1 MSESQRVAAV
11 QPVILAGGSGTRLW
25 PLSRSL
31 YPKQFLPLT
40 GETSL
45 FAQTM
50 DRLAILD
57 SSELEIASP
66 LIVCNDEHRFL
77 VAELLRGAGRSDARI
92 LLEPEGRN
100 TGPAV
105 ALAALE
111 ATAEGDDPILLVLP
125 ADHVM
130 QDTVAFASAVAEAV
144 ERAGKAELVTFGV
157 PPTAPETGYGYIRAS
172 SPDGAC
178 AVERFVEKPDRET
191 AERFLEEGGYYWNSG
206 MFVFQ
211 ATAILDALERYAPA
225 ILEAARAAHAA
236 RQADLD
242 FLRIDPVAFARA
254 PADSIDYAVMEHT
267 DSASVVPFAGGWS
280 DIGSWSAVWTHLK
293 SAGAVDPRGNAV
305 HGDAVLRD
313 TDDCLIHA
321 DHRLVGAIGVAGL
334 VIVETADA
342 VMVCPRERA
351 QEVRQLVDQLH
362 AEGRAEPDLHR
373 RVYRPW
379 GSYEGLDLGDR
390 FQVKRIVVKPQ
401 GRLSLQMHHH
411 RAEHWIVVRGTARVT
426 QGDKTFLLTED
437 QSTYIPLGTV
447 HRLEN
452 PGNIPLELMEVQTGA
467 YLGEDDIVRF
477 EDQYGRG

>member
-1 MSESQRVAAV
+1 MSHDKEGTVV

-25 PLSRSL
+25 PMSRSL

-45 FAQTM
+45 FAQTLERL
-50 DRLAILD
+50 DAIEPSRLAL
-57 SSELEIASP
+57 AAP

-77 VAELLRGAGRSDARI
+77 VAELLRAAGKSGARI
-92 LLEPEGRN
+92 MLEPEGRN
-100 TGPAV
+100 TAPAI

-111 ATAEGDDPILLVLP
+111 AAAEGDDPTLLVLP
-125 ADHVM
+125 ADHVVR
-130 QDTVAFASAVAEAV
+130 DTDAFADALADAVA
-144 ERAGKAELVTFGV
+144 RADGGELVTFGI
-157 PPTAPETGYGYIRAS
+157 PPTSPETGYGYIRAS
-172 SPDGAC
+172 AAKGAC

-191 AERFLEEGGYYWNSG
+191 AERFLAEGGYYWNSG
-206 MFVFQ
+206 MFVFR
-211 ATAILDALERYAPA
+211 AGAILAALERHAPD
-225 ILEAARAAHAA
+225 ILAAARAAHSG

-242 FLRIDPVAFARA
+242 FLRIDADAFASA
-254 PADSIDYAVMEHT
+254 PADSIDYAVMEYA
-267 DSASVVPFAGGWS
+267 DRVSVVPLDGGWS
-280 DIGSWSAVWTHLK
+280 DIGSWSAVWTHFRET
-293 SAGAVDPRGNAV
+293 GATDARGNAV
-305 HGDAVLRD
+305 RGDTVLRD
-313 TDDCLIHA
+313 VDDCLVHA
-321 DHRLVGAIGVAGL
+321 DHRLVGAVGVSGL

-390 FQVKRIVVKPQ
+390 FQVKRIVVKPRGQ
-401 GRLSLQMHHH
+401 LSLQMHHH
-411 RAEHWIVVRGTARVT
+411 RAEHWVVVRGTARVT

-452 PGNIPLELMEVQTGA
+452 PGSIPLELMEVQTGA

-477 EDQYGRG
+477 EDHYGRG